1 MSLKKR
7 SLTLHGHRTSLALEP
22 EFWAALEEIALSREM
37 SLAGFIAAVDDA
49 RDPESA
55 LSSAVRVKV
64 LDHYRNAAR
73 AGASREA

>member
-22 EFWAALEEIALSREM
+22 EFWAALEEIAVSRAM
-37 SLAGFIAAVDDA
+37 SLAAFIASIDDG

-55 LSSAVRVKV
+55 LSSAVRVTV
-64 LDHYRNAAR
+64 LEHYRSR
-73 AGASREA
+73 AKSDDG

>member
-1 MSLKKR
+1 MSLRKR

-22 EFWAALEEIALSREM
+22 EFWAALEEIAVSKEM

-49 RDPESA
+49 RNPESA

-64 LDHYRNAAR
+64 LEHYRNFQQE
-73 AGASREA
+73 RELRDA